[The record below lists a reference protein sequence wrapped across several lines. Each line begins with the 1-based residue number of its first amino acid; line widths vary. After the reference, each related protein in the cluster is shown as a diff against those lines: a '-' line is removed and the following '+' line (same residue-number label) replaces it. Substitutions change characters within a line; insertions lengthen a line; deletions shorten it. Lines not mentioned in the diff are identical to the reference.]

1 MRSNEGCW
9 ACDGRGAAAAA
20 ASPSP
25 SATAQRIGAGG
36 LLLVLLRELPAAAQS
51 PGAQKKCGRSIRPS
65 PSPRLD
71 LLILLRM

>member
-36 LLLVLLRELPAAAQS
+36 LLLVLLRSGSRAEEV
-51 PGAQKKCGRSIRPS
+51 RPLH
-65 PSPRLD
+65 PRLQGAD
-71 LLILLRM
+71 SLQIYFIV